1 MKYEELS
8 NEIIEAVG
16 GKQNI
21 VSLQHCMTRL
31 RFTLKDESQA
41 DDEKV
46 RNIKGVLSLIKK
58 GGQYQ
63 IVIGTYVHDV
73 YLDICKIANIEE
85 KEEYHKFFNFNYY
98 RSNCS
103 NYTYSNRYRI
113 RKMLTDDCIYDGMG

>member
-46 RNIKGVLSLIKK
+46 RNIKRSSIINKK
-58 GGQYQ
+58 GRT
-63 IVIGTYVHDV
+63 ISNCNW
-73 YLDICKIANIEE
+73 DICP
-85 KEEYHKFFNFNYY
+85 
-98 RSNCS
+98 
-103 NYTYSNRYRI
+103 
-113 RKMLTDDCIYDGMG
+113 

>member
-58 GGQYQ
+58 GGPVSY
-63 IVIGTYVHDV
+63 THLDV
-73 YLDICKIANIEE
+73 YKRQIL
-85 KEEYHKFFNFNYY
+85 
-98 RSNCS
+98 
-103 NYTYSNRYRI
+103 
-113 RKMLTDDCIYDGMG
+113 

>member
-63 IVIGTYVHDV
+63 I
-73 YLDICKIANIEE
+73 LRKKKKKKIMKI
-85 KEEYHKFFNFNYY
+85 KK
-98 RSNCS
+98 R
-103 NYTYSNRYRI
+103 RI
-113 RKMLTDDCIYDGMG
+113 S